1 MTRIVFFLLLIGVVY
16 WYYRRF
22 TQDAEKLARR
32 SRQKAR
38 ERETGAIA
46 TLVKD
51 PKTGEYRIKDDD

>member
-1 MTRIVFFLLLIGVVY
+1 MTRIVFFLLLIGACY

-22 TQDAEKLARR
+22 TLDAEKLARR
-32 SRQKAR
+32 ARQKER

-51 PKTGEYRIKDDD
+51 PKTGEYRIQDE

>member
-1 MTRIVFFLLLIGVVY
+1 MLRILFFLLLIGVGY

-22 TQDAEKLARR
+22 TRDAEKLVRR
-32 SRQKAR
+32 NRQKER

-51 PKTGEYRIKDDD
+51 PKTGEYRIKEED

>member
-1 MTRIVFFLLLIGVVY
+1 MSRILFFLILIGVGY

-22 TQDAEKLARR
+22 TQDAEKAVRR
-32 SRQKAR
+32 ARQKER

-51 PKTGEYRIKDDD
+51 PKTGEYRVQDDD

>member
-1 MTRIVFFLLLIGVVY
+1 MSRILFFLILIGVGY

-22 TQDAEKLARR
+22 TKDAEKAVRR
-32 SRQKAR
+32 ARQKER

-51 PKTGEYRIKDDD
+51 PKTGEYRVQDDD